1 MAKSGKM
8 DIAALC
14 IGCKSSDKY
23 VRILSVQNKVLS
35 TAGLRPKGHCSG
47 KAQKKLYGG
56 SDVTVK

>member
-23 VRILSVQNKVLS
+23 VMILSVQNKAVS
-35 TAGLRPKGHCSG
+35 TAGLRPKGDCFG

-56 SDVTVK
+56 SDERVK

>member
-14 IGCKSSDKY
+14 IGLKSSDKY
-23 VRILSVQNKVLS
+23 VRNLSVQNKAVS
-35 TAGLRPKGHCSG
+35 TAGLRPKSDCSG

-56 SDVTVK
+56 SDETVK